1 MTSSAASVSNLSIS
15 SAAFETEYK
24 FPEWFTEKTLNFYK
38 KKLVHLTKMRY
49 IHAESASYYDRKHLQ
64 LYGPSIVITG
74 LSGIVSFLSSSS
86 MFNENTQSGLAIG
99 VGVLASVSA
108 MIQSAASAVD
118 YNTKAKVHREAG
130 EDYEKLIT
138 QLEFEME
145 MPNEEDFLDNFEAA
159 ILEIQNKCSYAPPKH
174 IIEGYEAYLVK
185 QSRKQAKLHKHNK
198 HIKHNKYDT
207 YSPLESVITEK
218 TALLSNKQQL
228 NTYVNK
234 QSPSINVDNHVSPSE
249 SSIQNKVIDF
259 TNDSVTN
266 DSVTINDVT
275 KKDTMV

>member
-1 MTSSAASVSNLSIS
+1 MSSADSLASYNILPS
-15 SAAFETEYK
+15 SFETEYK
-24 FPEWFTEKTLNFYK
+24 FPEWFTEKTLHFYK

-99 VGVLASVSA
+99 VGVLASISA

-145 MPNEEDFLDNFEAA
+145 MPNEEDFLDKFEAT

-185 QSRKQAKLHKHNK
+185 QSRKHAKLHKYDNKKNNENYKKNNKGEKSHN
-198 HIKHNKYDT
+198 HI
-207 YSPLESVITEK
+207 
-218 TALLSNKQQL
+218 
-228 NTYVNK
+228 
-234 QSPSINVDNHVSPSE
+234 SINMNTDNNNMHLNINNDDDDTNTNIDRSLNNVNETTPLTLYLEKSSSPTH
-249 SSIQNKVIDF
+249 
-259 TNDSVTN
+259 TNV
-266 DSVTINDVT
+266 
-275 KKDTMV
+275 